1 MRNLGI
7 GMLLATFV
15 AAGAVSASASTH
27 HKGTSKKSASAAGT
41 IQAFDSSGHTLSLK
55 TSKGTSTFKVA
66 DGTQVWIGSKSGGTD
81 DLGKYTGDRATVK
94 YTASG
99 GEMVASTVRVTPPSA
114 THTKS

>member
-41 IQAFDSSGHTLSLK
+41 IESFDASGHTLSLK
-55 TSKGTSTFKVA
+55 TSKGTSTFKIA
-66 DGTQVWIGSKSGGTD
+66 DGTQVWIGSKTGATD
-81 DLGKYTGDRATVK
+81 DLSKHAGERATVK

-99 GEMVASTVRVTPPSA
+99 ADKVASTVRVTVPSA
-114 THTKS
+114 AHTKS